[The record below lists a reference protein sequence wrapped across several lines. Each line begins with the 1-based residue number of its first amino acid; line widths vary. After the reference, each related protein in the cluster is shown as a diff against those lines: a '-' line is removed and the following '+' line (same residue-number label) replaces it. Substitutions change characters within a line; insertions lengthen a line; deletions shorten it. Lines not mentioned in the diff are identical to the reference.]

1 MDDVNEDDKVDGD
14 DHDNDFDADVQP
26 SEKDTF
32 VIIHDNSQMDTMM
45 KSVFAKTKSCFVDL
59 RYFEQ
64 NVYFSGPFWELF
76 WTFNHFIFEDKM
88 RTISVRCGVHMDQV
102 RNCGPFCKRCE
113 IRF

>member
-14 DHDNDFDADVQP
+14 DHDNDIGDHDNDYDADVQP

-45 KSVFAKTKSCFVDL
+45 KSVFAKTKSCFADL

-64 NVYFSGPFWELF
+64 NVYFSGPF
-76 WTFNHFIFEDKM
+76 
-88 RTISVRCGVHMDQV
+88 
-102 RNCGPFCKRCE
+102 
-113 IRF
+113 